1 MANDSE
7 ERPAAGV
14 SPRDPATE
22 YYACPRD
29 LTHPAHEGPCPN
41 SEGDAAALDAA
52 AWTGTGVGV
61 LVAIQRELATL
72 NVSVRALVQFAA
84 IIAGDTPQTHR
95 LTAPGAVAR
104 AAKEIREENADAR
117 PDH

>member
-1 MANDSE
+1 MPNGTPDQPDPDVTWE
-7 ERPAAGV
+7 EVA
-14 SPRDPATE
+14 
-22 YYACPRD
+22 
-29 LTHPAHEGPCPN
+29 
-41 SEGDAAALDAA
+41 
-52 AWTGTGVGV
+52 VGV
-61 LVAIQRELATL
+61 LIAIQHELATL
-72 NVSVRALVQFAA
+72 NVSARALVQFAA